1 MGKYV
6 KRKMLTPEQYNR
18 ANRAMFIVLAV
29 CYMLYTIVEI
39 SNINESNNR
48 TMVIVRCALYI
59 GFMLINRVVI
69 ALKGNQKFSMVFM
82 AFSFLIMYVIFVM
95 SNSAACMVLV
105 FPALVGFT
113 VYLNSVVVGAG
124 CISAFIACAIKC
136 YIIKASGDMQM
147 FDFANLITVGFVVCT
162 YGSFKA
168 IALLVDFSRE
178 DQAVIEKESEHRKEV
193 AITVSNIVEKLD
205 VDFHEVLEQLES
217 INGSMNVA
225 HSTIDGIAH
234 NSESTTEAVENQA
247 QMTAQIQTKLENT
260 NSTATNA
267 INTTESLKK
276 VIVNGKQLAD
286 ELQEQ
291 SVLVDKNTVK
301 ISNTVEQLVE
311 NVQKVSGI
319 TNAILNISSQTNL
332 LALNAS
338 IEAARAGEAGK
349 GFAVVADEIRQ
360 LAEETKVSTEKITAI
375 MNELINVTNETQDG
389 IRESA
394 ESIDIQLK
402 NVEKVTESF
411 AEVENGMYEL
421 EAGVESMGHEVED
434 VLGANKVIVDSISML
449 TAASQEVSAGTQ
461 MSKGEID
468 KIFVSLNDFS
478 KTVEGTFDEL
488 QILKKASEV

>member
-1 MGKYV
+1 M
-6 KRKMLTPEQYNR
+6 
-18 ANRAMFIVLAV
+18 
-29 CYMLYTIVEI
+29 
-39 SNINESNNR
+39 
-48 TMVIVRCALYI
+48 
-59 GFMLINRVVI
+59 
-69 ALKGNQKFSMVFM
+69 
-82 AFSFLIMYVIFVM
+82 
-95 SNSAACMVLV
+95 
-105 FPALVGFT
+105 
-113 VYLNSVVVGAG
+113 
-124 CISAFIACAIKC
+124 
-136 YIIKASGDMQM
+136 
-147 FDFANLITVGFVVCT
+147 
-162 YGSFKA
+162 
-168 IALLVDFSRE
+168 
-178 DQAVIEKESEHRKEV
+178 
-193 AITVSNIVEKLD
+193 D

-260 NSTATNA
+260 NNTATNA